1 MNCRRFQLTI
11 PSLFLAATMALLLG
25 AVVPRP
31 ASSSAAPAAP
41 TFVLK
46 WGNFG
51 SAPGQFNRLYG
62 VATDAIGNVYVADA
76 LNQRIQ
82 KFDALGNF
90 ITQWG
95 SFGTGN
101 GQFNLPIGVTV
112 DAAGNV
118 YVADKLNHRIQKFD
132 GSGNFITTWGSIG
145 GGHGQFGRVNSLGVG
160 GGFVYVEDDSN
171 SLVQKFDTAGNF
183 VSQWSVSLV
192 AGTAGGVAV
201 DPVGNVYV
209 AESPSNRVQ
218 KFDSN
223 GNLLTQW
230 GSAGSGNGQFGAP
243 DGIATDAVGN
253 VYVVD
258 SGNSRVQK
266 FASDGTYLAQWGS
279 LGDGDGQFRWDFLPA
294 GIAVNA
300 AGDVYV
306 TNWTNDNLV
315 HRVQKFSGA
324 GVTLSQAPPSYLLQ
338 WGSAGNGNGQFSGP
352 VDVAADAAGNIYV
365 ADAGNNRIEKFTSTG
380 AFVAQWDSSGFSGP
394 LSNPV
399 GAATDAAGNVYVP
412 SYFNNRVVK
421 FRGDGTFVTRWG
433 TSGNG
438 NGQFAGPSDVA
449 VDASGTVYVVDS
461 GNYRV
466 QRFDST
472 GTYLG
477 QWGASGSGNGQFAGP
492 VDMTLDAGGN
502 VYIADS
508 GNHRIQKFTST
519 GTYISQW
526 GSYGTGNGQ
535 FNTPYGMATDAA
547 GDVYVSEFGNHRVQK
562 FTSNGAYLAQWGT
575 HGSGSGQLNNPTG
588 VVVDASGNIY
598 VADYGN
604 NRVEKFVQPPLVAL
618 VSDVGNDQGRQARLR
633 ILRSSADS
641 PGAGATIT
649 GYGIY
654 RRVDPFPGAT
664 GASPAAWGT
673 SAAATVGRDGVQL
686 AGWEQVGTI
695 SARGD
700 AEYDAVV
707 PTVAN
712 ANAASVFY
720 TAFMVSAMTSDPLT
734 YFDSGTGYGYSI
746 DNLSPPAPAPFT
758 AAYIAA
764 ATHLHWG
771 VNTASDFA
779 TFRLYRGSSAGFVP
793 GAGNLVA
800 ATTDTGYVDAGPA
813 GSYYKLT
820 AVDLNGNP
828 SPFAILGPGQTTAV
842 GAGALRVFTLE
853 PVRPNPTSGRRLI
866 ASFALPVAET
876 ARLELIDVAGRR
888 VAARDVGALGAGE
901 HSVDLAEGAR
911 IPPGLY
917 FMRLSQGANEQVRR
931 VTVIEP

>member
-1 MNCRRFQLTI
+1 MQYRALI
-11 PSLFLAATMALLLG
+11 PFALSLAALLVG
-25 AVVPRP
+25 SATPRP
-31 ASSSAAPAAP
+31 AHSSAAPVTP
-41 TFVLK
+41 TFELT
-46 WGNFG
+46 WGSFG
-51 SAPGQFNRLYG
+51 SAPGQFNRPYG
-62 VATDAIGNVYVADA
+62 VATDAAGNVYVGDA

-101 GQFNLPIGVTV
+101 GQFNSPIGVAV

-132 GSGNFITTWGSIG
+132 GSGNFIAKWGSIG
-145 GGHGQFGRVNSLGVG
+145 GGGNGLFGKVNSLGVG

-171 SLVQKFDTAGNF
+171 GVIQKFDSAGNF
-183 VSQWSVSLV
+183 VLQWSVAII
-192 AGTAGGVAV
+192 AGFAGGVAT
-201 DPVGNVYV
+201 DPAGNIYV
-209 AESPSNRVQ
+209 AENPSDRVQ
-218 KFDSN
+218 KFDAN

-230 GSAGSGNGQFGAP
+230 GSAGSGIGQFNAP
-243 DGIATDAVGN
+243 EGIATDAVGN
-253 VYVVD
+253 VFVVD
-258 SGNSRVQK
+258 AGNSRVQK

-279 LGDGDGQFRWDFLPA
+279 LGDGTGQFRWDLSPV

-306 TNWTNDNLV
+306 TNWTLDNAV
-315 HRVQKFSGA
+315 HRVQMFSGA
-324 GVTLSQAPPSYLLQ
+324 GAALSQAPPSYLLQ

-352 VDVAADAAGNIYV
+352 VDVAADAAGNIFV

-412 SYFNNRVVK
+412 SYFNNRVVM

-433 TSGNG
+433 TPGSG

-461 GNYRV
+461 GNSRV

-477 QWGASGSGNGQFAGP
+477 QWGTSGSGNGQFAGP

-519 GTYISQW
+519 GTYITQW
-526 GSYGTGNGQ
+526 GSFGTGNGQ
-535 FNTPYGMATDAA
+535 FDTPYGMATDAA

-588 VVVDASGNIY
+588 VAVDASGNIY

-641 PGAGATIT
+641 PGVGATIT

-654 RRVDPFPGAT
+654 RRVDPYPGAT
-664 GASPAAWGT
+664 
-673 SAAATVGRDGVQL
+673 AATPAGVDTRAGALVGRTGVLL

-695 SARGD
+695 AARGD
-700 AEYDAVV
+700 AEYDVVV

-712 ANAASVFY
+712 ATAGTTFY
-720 TAFMVSAMTSDPLT
+720 TNFFVSAMTSDPLT
-734 YFDSGTGYGYSI
+734 YYDSGVEYGYSI
-746 DNLSPPAPAPFT
+746 DNLSPPAPAPFV
-758 AAYIAA
+758 AAYGAS

-771 VNTASDFA
+771 VSPATDFA
-779 TFRLYRGSSAGFVP
+779 TFRLYRGSSASFVP

-800 ATTDTGYVDAGPA
+800 ATTDTGYVDVGPA

-828 SPFAILGPGQTTAV
+828 SAFAILGPGQTTAV
-842 GAGALRVFTLE
+842 PGGVQSVFALE

-888 VAARDVGALGAGE
+888 VAARDVGALGAGV
-901 HSVDLAEGAR
+901 HSLDLAEGAR
-911 IPPGLY
+911 IRPGLY

-931 VTVIEP
+931 VTVIER